1 MTITLLELY
10 NEVASQPWSMFD
22 NDAESTD
29 DFDAALISSIN
40 KALVEIWCS
49 YPCEFRVKSVNI
61 LTQKFY
67 NRYSLPNG
75 AIVKKN
81 TKNGEQYSVSLDNEY
96 LEFIEYPENLEK
108 QYGKPTG
115 FFIKNEKLCFYPIPD
130 KMYKI
135 NIEYATFAIGLDSQ
149 RKPIYA
155 LREDT
160 DTIVLPDKY
169 KQLFLNALISKSMM
183 YALASLSDENYEGY
197 SVQFDKAYKLL
208 IKAVGGRKKNRR
220 IIY

>member
-1 MTITLLELY
+1 
-10 NEVASQPWSMFD
+10 
-22 NDAESTD
+22 
-29 DFDAALISSIN
+29 
-40 KALVEIWCS
+40 
-49 YPCEFRVKSVNI
+49 
-61 LTQKFY
+61 
-67 NRYSLPNG
+67 
-75 AIVKKN
+75 
-81 TKNGEQYSVSLDNEY
+81 
-96 LEFIEYPENLEK
+96 
-108 QYGKPTG
+108 
-115 FFIKNEKLCFYPIPD
+115 
-130 KMYKI
+130 MYKI
-135 NIEYATFAIGLDSQ
+135 NIEYATFAIGLDFQ